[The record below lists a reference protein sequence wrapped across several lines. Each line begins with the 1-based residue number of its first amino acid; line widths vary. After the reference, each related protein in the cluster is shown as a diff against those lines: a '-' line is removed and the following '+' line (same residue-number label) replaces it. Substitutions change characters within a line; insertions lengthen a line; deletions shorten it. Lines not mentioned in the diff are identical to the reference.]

1 MRNSSKISKNRCSH
15 KGTKT
20 LVITSALL
28 ITSLTGCRKTE
39 QDTGQHPTSKEMVV
53 CTMST
58 TPIVPITTPTTT
70 TQNTTTSTKVTTS
83 KSTTEVIYRNT
94 TKTKPSVIIYNAT
107 QLGAA
112 TNKPI
117 AKTTKIETT
126 ITESVVTECVTTI
139 PTEEYVVYK
148 PSTYYIHKNTCR
160 WADNTTYKILNTNNI
175 EARKC
180 TECNPHME
188 IVTEYI
194 PPIPENRLP
203 ITETE
208 RILLCN
214 LVGREYGSDWVSV
227 YEKAKVVA
235 TVINRVNDPNFPNTI
250 YVVITQPNQF
260 EGYIPN
266 YSYTYQVTDSVIEAV
281 DYYFAH
287 PEEFENYKYFYGDG
301 TWNYFY

>member
-20 LVITSALL
+20 LIIASALL
-28 ITSLTGCRKTE
+28 IINLTGCRKTE
-39 QDTGQHPTSKEMVV
+39 PDTGQHPTLKEMVV

-58 TPIVPITTPTTT
+58 APIVPTTATTTT

-83 KSTTEVIYRNT
+83 KSTTEVFYKNT
-94 TKTKPSVIIYNAT
+94 TKTKLNTIIYNAT
-107 QLGAA
+107 QRGVA
-112 TNKPI
+112 TNKPVV
-117 AKTTKIETT
+117 KTTKIEIATT
-126 ITESVVTECVTTI
+126 EPVTTECVTTI
-139 PTEEYVVYK
+139 PVEEYVVYK
-148 PSTYYIHKNTCR
+148 PATYYIHRNTCH
-160 WADNTTYKILNTNNI
+160 WNSDDTYKISDTNGI

-180 TECNPHME
+180 SECNPDME
-188 IVTEYI
+188 IVNEYI
-194 PPIPENRLP
+194 PPVVESKLP

-235 TVINRVNDPNFPNTI
+235 TVINRVNDSNFPNTI
-250 YVVITQPNQF
+250 YDVVTQPNQF

-287 PEEFENYKYFYGDG
+287 PEEFGNYKYFYGDG

>member
-1 MRNSSKISKNRCSH
+1 MRNSKKTRCSH

-20 LVITSALL
+20 LIIASALL

-39 QDTGQHPTSKEMVV
+39 TDTGQHPISKEMVV

-58 TPIVPITTPTTT
+58 TPIVPTTT
-70 TQNTTTSTKVTTS
+70 LTTMTVTSKNTTTSTKVTTL
-83 KSTTEVIYRNT
+83 KSTTEVFYRNT

-107 QLGAA
+107 QLGIA
-112 TNKPI
+112 TNAPI
-117 AKTTKIETT
+117 VKTAKIETT
-126 ITESVVTECVTTI
+126 ITEPVITECVTTI
-139 PTEEYVVYK
+139 PVEEYVVYK
-148 PSTYYIHKNTCR
+148 PSTYYIHRNTCH
-160 WADNTTYKILNTNNI
+160 WNSDDAYKISDTNGI

-180 TECNPHME
+180 TECNPDME
-188 IVTEYI
+188 IVNEYI
-194 PPIPENRLP
+194 PPVVESKLP

-235 TVINRVNDPNFPNTI
+235 VVMNRVNDPNFPNTI
-250 YVVITQPNQF
+250 YEVLTQPYQF
-260 EGYIPN
+260 SGYTPN
-266 YSYTYQVTDSVIEAV
+266 YSYTYQVTDSVVQAV

-287 PEEFENYKYFYGDG
+287 PEEFGSYKYFYGDG
-301 TWNYFY
+301 TYNYFY

>member
-1 MRNSSKISKNRCSH
+1 MRNSNKTRCSH
-15 KGTKT
+15 RGTKT
-20 LVITSALL
+20 LVIASALL

-39 QDTGQHPTSKEMVV
+39 TDTGQHPTSKEMVV

-58 TPIVPITTPTTT
+58 TPIVPTTTPTTMT
-70 TQNTTTSTKVTTS
+70 VTSKNTTTSTKVTTS
-83 KSTTEVIYRNT
+83 KSTTEAFYKNT
-94 TKTKPSVIIYNAT
+94 TKTKPSVIIYSAT
-107 QLGAA
+107 QLGVA
-112 TNKPI
+112 TNTPI
-117 AKTTKIETT
+117 VKTTKIETT
-126 ITESVVTECVTTI
+126 TTKPVVTECVTTI
-139 PTEEYVVYK
+139 PVEEYVVYK
-148 PSTYYIHKNTCR
+148 PSTYYIHRNTCH
-160 WADNTTYKILNTNNI
+160 WNSDDAYKISDTNGI

-180 TECNPHME
+180 TECNPDIE
-188 IVTEYI
+188 IVNEYI
-194 PPIPENRLP
+194 PPVVENGLP

-250 YVVITQPNQF
+250 YDVITQPNQF

-287 PEEFENYKYFYGDG
+287 PEEFGNYKYFYGDG
-301 TWNYFY
+301 TYNYFY